1 VKNFKN
7 ETNNKEKNQILGI
20 NIGKNKLSTD
30 AVDDYLKGVKA
41 FSEYADYLV
50 VNISSPNTPGLRSL
64 QNKKELEELIDP
76 VKKPFFKLFS
86 NNLVTHV
93 FVLF

>member
-1 VKNFKN
+1 MERVRAFRSAA
-7 ETNNKEKNQILGI
+7 TRDEKQILGI
-20 NIGKNKLSTD
+20 NIGKNKLSQD

-64 QNKKELEELIDP
+64 QNKKELEQLIDP
-76 VKKPFFKLFS
+76 VNLKKKNIDFKT
-86 NNLVTHV
+86 NCLV
-93 FVLF
+93 L